1 MSGRTYLRPPWGQRH
16 IGNRLAPLALSILL
30 SLALLAPAAT
40 ASATGIETATCHNQS
55 EASFPHAFSDPEHL
69 VVGPLS
75 FWHLREIEGA
85 TVENLRE
92 HGGWKSPAL
101 VRPGHTVTVSV
112 GRSARSYARLQYVH
126 GAGRDRSD
134 LRASP
139 HTVRFKS
146 CSRRRALSDVDGQPV
161 TFWSGFVVIRKAAC
175 LPLTIRV
182 DRGRPRH
189 RVLSV
194 ADAECATS

>member
-1 MSGRTYLRPPWGQRH
+1 M
-16 IGNRLAPLALSILL
+16 AVLALSVLL
-30 SLALLAPAAT
+30 SLALVAPT
-40 ASATGIETATCHNQS
+40 ASASARAIDTARCDSQS
-55 EASFPHAFSDPEHL
+55 EASFPHAFSEPEHL
-69 VVGPLS
+69 VVGPLA
-75 FWHLREIEGA
+75 FWHLREIEDA

-92 HGGWKSPAL
+92 HDGWKSPAL

-112 GRSARSYARLQYVH
+112 GRSARSYARLSYVH
-126 GAGRDRSD
+126 VPGRDASD
-134 LRASP
+134 LRALP

-146 CSRRRALSDVDGQPV
+146 CSRRRALSDVDGHPV

-189 RVLSV
+189 RALPV
-194 ADAECATS
+194 AGAECGSS